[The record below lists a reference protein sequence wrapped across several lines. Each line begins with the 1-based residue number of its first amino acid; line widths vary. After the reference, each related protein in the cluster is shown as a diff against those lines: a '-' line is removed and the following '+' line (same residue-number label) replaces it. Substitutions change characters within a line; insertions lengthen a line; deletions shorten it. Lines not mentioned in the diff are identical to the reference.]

1 MVRAMYKVAVFA
13 RRPVPGQ
20 VKTRLSPALPPVMAT
35 ALYKAMLD
43 DTLWAVSELD
53 SFERHVFWT
62 GDPVAPAH
70 AAPPGFVS
78 HEQQGADLGERLERA
93 FDALLADPG
102 DRAVIV
108 GADCPA
114 LTGPGVRSAFAALG
128 THPVVVGPAS
138 DGGYWLVG
146 LRRRTPALFR
156 GIPWGTGGVL
166 AQTLDRAAR
175 SELAV
180 AQLSMLDDLDTPA
193 DLAGLVASALL
204 REDACGPRLHDAL
217 RDMALLPR

>member
-13 RRPVPGQ
+13 RRPVIGQ
-20 VKTRLSPALPPVMAT
+20 VKTRLTPALTPAMAASLYR
-35 ALYKAMLD
+35 ALLA

-62 GDPVAPAH
+62 GDPAPLEGL
-70 AAPPGFVS
+70 PQGFTQ

-93 FDALLADPG
+93 FDALLTAPG
-102 DRAVIV
+102 DRVVIV

-114 LTGPGVRSAFAALG
+114 ITGPLVRSAFASLA
-128 THPVVVGPAS
+128 THPVVLGPAS

-146 LRRRTPALFR
+146 LRKRTPPLFR
-156 GIPWGTGGVL
+156 GIPWSTGAVM
-166 AQTLDRAAR
+166 AQTLERAAR
-175 SELAV
+175 SELTV
-180 AQLSMLDDLDTPA
+180 GQLDMLDDLDTPG
-193 DLAGLVASALL
+193 DLARLVAASFL
-204 REDACGPRLHDAL
+204 REDTCGPRLHEAL